1 MATTFK
7 IRPMGEQYNTPS
19 TRFKT
24 PDVAA
29 SADFEVG
36 AVVFLD
42 DGVTTEAGVNPA
54 NILGVA
60 TAASD
65 SYDWQKDT
73 QGFVTPS
80 VPVALADEE
89 FRGTLLGTFNRAA
102 DLGTEY
108 GITKDVTTGF
118 WVVDKAKTSTNARV
132 HVLGVERV
140 ATSEDGISHD
150 IVDGDINVPVTF
162 MFIPEYRQVN

>member
-1 MATTFK
+1 MATFK

-24 PDVAA
+24 PHVDDG
-29 SADFEVG
+29 ADFEVG
-36 AVVFLD
+36 AVVVLD
-42 DGVTTEAGVNPA
+42 GGVTVEASANPT

-73 QGFVTPS
+73 HGFVEPS
-80 VPVALADEE
+80 VPVALADEV
-89 FRGTLLGTFNRAA
+89 FRGTLLGTFSRDD
-102 DLGTEY
+102 DLGAEY
-108 GITKDVTTGF
+108 GITKNAGTGF
-118 WVVDKAKTSTNARV
+118 WVVDKAKTGANARV
-132 HVLGVERV
+132 HVLEVERV
-140 ATSEDGISHD
+140 ATSEEGITHE

>member
-24 PDVAA
+24 PDVAVA
-29 SADFEVG
+29 AEFKVG

-42 DGVTTEAGVNPA
+42 GGVVDEAGANPA
-54 NILGVA
+54 KILGVA

-73 QGFVTPS
+73 QGFVKPS

-108 GITKDVTTGF
+108 GITKHATTGF

-162 MFIPEYRQVN
+162 MFIPQYRQVN